1 MQKQPRKYVRIES
14 PKMIVSNTGNIGH
27 KDQEVELLTLELEG
41 VPQDADAKQI
51 KQMYFSH

>member
-1 MQKQPRKYVRIES
+1 MQKQPRKCVRIES
-14 PKMIVSNTGNIGH
+14 PKMIVSNIGH
-27 KDQEVELLTLELEG
+27 KDQDVELLTLELEG

>member
-1 MQKQPRKYVRIES
+1 MRRKCVRIES